1 MVVRYTKEK
10 HLDWCDLENM
20 GITHYGFHPDV
31 LPRGNI
37 RFDIFHLRS
46 AITKMLME
54 YLRRFI
60 QKQSHEMIQQ
70 FSKLMLSFWGDF
82 HVSVWRLNKKNSSF
96 NGNEILLFI
105 RNIPKILLFLKEKF
119 RSDPD
124 INAICDGLSAWAEV
138 TQFLNIVEYESVEH
152 FESSIKKYEED
163 VKIFYAA
170 GKTSYL
176 SSKTEG
182 DIETFYSH
190 TLRFYMIQFAQ
201 TTFEKH
207 KLGLGIFT
215 MQGFER
221 RNKESKNTF
230 RRFTNK
236 KGNTLLSN
244 LKRLWDLFYY
254 ENVAV

>member
-1 MVVRYTKEK
+1 
-10 HLDWCDLENM
+10 
-20 GITHYGFHPDV
+20 
-31 LPRGNI
+31 
-37 RFDIFHLRS
+37 
-46 AITKMLME
+46 ME

-70 FSKLMLSFWGDF
+70 FSKLLLTFWGAF
-82 HVSVWRLNKKNSSF
+82 HVSVWRLNKKISSF
-96 NGNEILLFI
+96 NGNEIVLFI
-105 RNIPKILLFLKEKF
+105 RNIPKIISFLKENF
-119 RSDPD
+119 RPDPD
-124 INAICDGLSAWAEV
+124 LDAICDGLSAWADI
-138 TQFLNIVEYESVEH
+138 TPFLNHVTYESVDH
-152 FESSIKKYEED
+152 FEASIKKYEED
-163 VKIFYAA
+163 VKKFYAA
-170 GKTSYL
+170 GKTSFL
-176 SSKTEG
+176 FAKTEG

-190 TLRFYMIQFAQ
+190 TLRFYMLQIAR